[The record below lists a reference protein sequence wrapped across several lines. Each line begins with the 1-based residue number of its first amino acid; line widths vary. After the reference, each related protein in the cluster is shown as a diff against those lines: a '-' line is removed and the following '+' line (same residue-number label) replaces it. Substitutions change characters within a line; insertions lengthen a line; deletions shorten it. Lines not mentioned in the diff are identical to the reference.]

1 MSRKTNI
8 KFLVI
13 FAACFLASLGALEI
27 PAVRPAIDAASRLL
41 VKISAFAVTTCGGL
55 ATISGENRT
64 ILIHPTGFG
73 VEMKDGCNGINV
85 TFLLWSAILAF
96 PATWKR
102 KLQGLLI
109 GTAAIQGINIIRF
122 ISLYYL
128 IRINRPL
135 FDFAHEYLWEA
146 LIMLDAMVAFGLW
159 VRFSVPKLAPQ
170 K

>member
-1 MSRKTNI
+1 
-8 KFLVI
+8 
-13 FAACFLASLGALEI
+13 
-27 PAVRPAIDAASRLL
+27 
-41 VKISAFAVTTCGGL
+41 
-55 ATISGENRT
+55 
-64 ILIHPTGFG
+64 
-73 VEMKDGCNGINV
+73 MKDGCNGINV

-96 PATWKR
+96 PSTWKR
-102 KLQGLLI
+102 KLQGLLL

-159 VRFSVPKLAPQ
+159 VRFSAPKLVPQ

>member
-1 MSRKTNI
+1 MAKTNV
-8 KFLVI
+8 KFLII
-13 FAACFLASLGALEI
+13 FVVCFLVSMGSLEI
-27 PAVRPAIDAASRLL
+27 PAARPAIDAASRWL
-41 VKISAFAVTTCGGL
+41 VKVSFLAVTTCGG
-55 ATISGENRT
+55 AASIAGDNRT
-64 ILIHPTGFG
+64 VLLHPTGFG

-96 PATWKR
+96 PSTWKR
-102 KLQGLLI
+102 KLQGLLL

-159 VRFSVPKLAPQ
+159 VRFSAPKLVPQ